1 MAPVMV
7 IHPRNKGTSMHNPFT
22 SEPSTIRRLGLST
35 CAAALM
41 LCASTGAQAA
51 DKVAGHF
58 GISYNSHFVSYGG
71 DVWGAGGD
79 FFGDKSTT
87 FVTGDVTVSATDA
100 LSFNFGAWAD
110 VNDNTNS
117 AIGGTL
123 QEVDIWG
130 GASYKIDLLTLGATY
145 QSWNY
150 AGGTEEVLDLSVGL
164 DDSGFYGN
172 GFALNP
178 SVKWHIR
185 TDGNKAVGQKDGSAV
200 VLAVAPGFSLTDTV
214 SLTIPAGVAFFTT
227 DDFQGGTKSGYGYS
241 YLGASVGVP
250 LDFIPSD
257 YGAWSLGFDVTGY
270 FTRKDAIPGNPE
282 ENFVTGSVGL
292 SLNF

>member
-1 MAPVMV
+1 
-7 IHPRNKGTSMHNPFT
+7 MHNPFT
-22 SEPSTIRRLGLST
+22 AGPSTTRKLCLSACT
-35 CAAALM
+35 AALM
-41 LCASTGAQAA
+41 LGAGTAGHAA

-58 GISYNSHFVSYGG
+58 GISYNSHFVSYGA

-79 FFGDKSTT
+79 FFGDESTT
-87 FVTGDVTVSATDA
+87 FVTGDVTVAATDN

-117 AIGGTL
+117 AIGGSL

-130 GASYKIDLLTLGATY
+130 GASYTIDLVTLGATY

-150 AGGTEEVLDLSVGL
+150 AGGTEEVVDLSIGL
-164 DDSGFYGN
+164 DDSGFYGG

-178 SVKWHIR
+178 SVTWHIR
-185 TDGNKAVGQKDGSAV
+185 TDGNKAVGQQDGSAV

-250 LDFIPSD
+250 LDFVPAD
-257 YGAWSLGFDVTGY
+257 YGAWSLSFGVTGY
-270 FTRKDAIPGNPE
+270 FTREDAIPGNPE
-282 ENFVTGSVGL
+282 ENFLTGSIGL
-292 SLNF
+292 SLDF